1 MRIRKKPWAEPELAA
16 CDFYIKNPQEKRGD
30 WSEAF
35 EKPQPLHLELGC
47 GKGSFVAQA
56 ALDNP
61 QINFIAVD
69 IKSDM
74 LGVGRR
80 NIVRLFEEAGKSA
93 EEIKNIALV
102 AWNVEQIE
110 KIIAP
115 EDSIERIY
123 INFCNPWPRG
133 KHKKRRLTYP
143 LKLMK
148 YRDFLA
154 DKGEIRFKTDD
165 DELFEESLEYFKQ
178 CGFDIVYITRDLH
191 NSGFS
196 DIYGKNFMTEHE
208 RMFSQEGIKIK
219 YCTAVKSDL
228 TEDKPK
234 EPEKTSDQ

>member
-16 CDFYIKNPQEKRGD
+16 CNFYVKNPEEKRGS
-30 WSEAF
+30 WNSAF
-35 EKPQPLHLELGC
+35 EKKQPLHLELGC

-56 ALDNP
+56 ALANP
-61 QINFIAVD
+61 DINFIAVD

-80 NIVRLFEEAGKSA
+80 NIVKLFSQAGKTVD
-93 EEIKNIALV
+93 EVKNIALA

-148 YRDFLA
+148 YREFLV
-154 DKGEIRFKTDD
+154 DNGEIRFKTDD
-165 DELFEESLEYFKQ
+165 DELFEESLEYFQQ
-178 CGFDIVYITRDLH
+178 CGFKIVYITRDLH
-191 NSGFS
+191 SSDFS
-196 DIYGKNFMTEHE
+196 AVYGENFMTEHE

-219 YCTAVKSDL
+219 YCTALKCDL
-228 TEDKPK
+228 P
-234 EPEKTSDQ
+234 QQ